1 MKLKHLLLLPVVA
14 FGLQAC
20 VNLNLKTTLPP
31 QTYYSLDKEI
41 ITPSCTGVLDNIKL
55 ETTVLSP
62 YDTKDLLV
70 VNSEGEVTSIDSIK
84 WVDLPQNMVRNLV
97 VKLAL
102 NNCIHV
108 STQASYS
115 EKLDTLRLYV
125 NDMHLV
131 VANADEL
138 STNPSLEKEYSS
150 RIFLSYDLLSP
161 NGVRLKSGV
170 VLTTSKDK
178 NPVYALQDAIKSA
191 ASKVIG
197 QVKAYNDGLKEIKN
211 PSDDNTKPSQRKGV

>member
-1 MKLKHLLLLPVVA
+1 MNLKHLLLLPVVA

-20 VNLNLKTTLPP
+20 VSLNLKATLPP
-31 QTYYSLDKEI
+31 QTYYSLDKET
-41 ITPSCTGVLDNIKL
+41 ITPTCQGILENIKL

-62 YDTKDLLV
+62 YDAKDLLV
-70 VNSEGEVTSIDSIK
+70 INSDGEVNSIDSIK
-84 WVDLPQNMVRNLV
+84 WVDLPKNMLRNLV

-102 NNCIHV
+102 NNCIHI

-131 VANADEL
+131 VTNASEVRD
-138 STNPSLEKEYSS
+138 NPNLEKEYSS
-150 RIFLSYDLLSP
+150 RIFLAYDLLSP

-178 NPVYALQDAIKSA
+178 NPVYALQDALKSGA
-191 ASKVIG
+191 LKVIG
-197 QVKAYNDGLKEIKN
+197 QVKSYNDEVKKDSKTKEDKSIPKA
-211 PSDDNTKPSQRKGV
+211 KI